1 MEATNKQLKRMNNK
15 HLILSAAFGLA
26 GFLTQG
32 NAALIDL
39 GSAKGFAVLA
49 GSAITVAGAVN
60 TTKITGDIGTFPT
73 PTITGIGNVV
83 LNGVNH
89 AGNAV
94 TQNAKNNLL
103 TAYIAAFSQPVNN
116 TVSTELGMTTKTAG
130 VYDSAAGT
138 FGITGELTLDAEGNP
153 NAIFIFKMASTLIT
167 SANSRVT
174 LTGGAL
180 SANVFWQVGSSAT
193 LGTGTSFQGNIL
205 ADQSITLTTG
215 ATVIGRA
222 LALNGAVTMD
232 NNTINIPMNAVAAVP
247 EPSTILAGLSA
258 LGMLGLFGWRN
269 RK

>member
-1 MEATNKQLKRMNNK
+1 
-15 HLILSAAFGLA
+15 
-26 GFLTQG
+26 
-32 NAALIDL
+32 
-39 GSAKGFAVLA
+39 
-49 GSAITVAGAVN
+49 
-60 TTKITGDIGTFPT
+60 
-73 PTITGIGNVV
+73 
-83 LNGVNH
+83 
-89 AGNAV
+89 
-94 TQNAKNNLL
+94 
-103 TAYIAAFSQPVNN
+103 
-116 TVSTELGMTTKTAG
+116 
-130 VYDSAAGT
+130 
-138 FGITGELTLDAEGNP
+138 
-153 NAIFIFKMASTLIT
+153 MASTLIT

-215 ATVIGRA
+215 ATVTGRA

-247 EPSTILAGLSA
+247 EPATILAGLSA